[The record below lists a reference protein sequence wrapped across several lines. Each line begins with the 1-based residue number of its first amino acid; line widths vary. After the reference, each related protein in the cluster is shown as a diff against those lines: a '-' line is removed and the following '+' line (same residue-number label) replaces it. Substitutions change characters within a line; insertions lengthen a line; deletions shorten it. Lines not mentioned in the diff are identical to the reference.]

1 MWLVL
6 RCLGCF
12 QQGEV
17 SSITLF
23 FHLSLRDETKRSTV
37 DAIAKTTLFLGAI
50 VEDMT
55 EVSIALVATHLD
67 ALHAVGGVFDVL
79 Q

>member
-6 RCLGCF
+6 LGLGCF

-23 FHLSLRDETKRSTV
+23 FHLSLRDEAERSTV
-37 DAIAKTTLFLGAI
+37 DAIAQTTLFLGTI

-55 EVSIALVATHLD
+55 EVSITLVATHLD
-67 ALHAVGGVFDVL
+67 TLHAVGGVFDVL

>member
-1 MWLVL
+1 ML

-12 QQGEV
+12 QQGEI

-23 FHLSLRDETKRSTV
+23 FHLGLGDEAERSTV
-37 DAIAKTTLFLGAI
+37 DAIAKTTLFLGTI
-50 VEDMT
+50 VENMT
-55 EVSIALVATHLD
+55 QVCIALATAHLD
-67 ALHAVGGVFDVL
+67 ALHAVGSVFDVL